1 MKHRFDAGDKV
12 LVLELGKSGHIR
24 TPFYVRG
31 HIGTVMYRCG
41 AFLNPED
48 LAVGRVCGPV
58 APLYRVSFALNDL
71 WPDYEG
77 SDADLLCIEIYDHWL
92 APAFT
97 DTADLPKAV

>member
-1 MKHRFDAGDKV
+1 MKQRFDAGDKV
-12 LVLELGKSGHIR
+12 VVLDLGKSGHIR

-31 HIGTVMYRCG
+31 HVGTVMHRCG

-58 APLYRVSFALNDL
+58 VPLYRVSFALRDL

-77 SDADLLCIEIYDHWL
+77 PGADLLCLEIYDHWL
-92 APAFT
+92 APAPPGAAT
-97 DTADLPKAV
+97 LLKAV